1 MYKIWLS
8 ITGYASIST
17 HNAVYIIGGW
27 DYGYVDKW
35 MVPYRQTSII
45 AKYQNGWEHVNDL
58 MTARG
63 NADAIQ
69 YNGKIMVIGGRNR
82 DLGFEVS

>member
-1 MYKIWLS
+1 
-8 ITGYASIST
+8 
-17 HNAVYIIGGW
+17 
-27 DYGYVDKW
+27 